1 MERTIEDS
9 FEVEDKNET
18 SLDQIEVEIESNPN
32 ESSTAHD
39 KHIEHLFEFV
49 IIFLFGACL
58 YLVSLSLNASSEQI
72 ETIVYFSTLWSCSYL
87 GGYVFKL
94 FHLPSMLG
102 MLTVGLVV
110 GNLSPQTN
118 ANEDLS
124 SFFTSAGLAVILLR
138 SGLELDLSSLKKA
151 SYLTLRLTLIPGCF
165 EAIVTALC
173 GIFILGMPFWLS
185 ISLGFILAAVSPAVV
200 VNGMLKLQHE
210 GYGIEKGIPS
220 LIIASASL
228 DDIVAITG
236 FTICIGFAIVDE
248 NKALLQSA
256 LHGPI
261 EILLGLAL
269 GSLLGSLMNFT
280 TFLNKSWKK
289 SLLLT
294 MSSVL
299 IMFGMKELQY
309 PSSGAIG
316 CMVVGCVSSHCWSLN
331 EEKRHQHR
339 VEQQISRMW
348 NVLFEPLM
356 FAFIGT
362 ALNFKNIPSSSIGK
376 SILVVVIGSVARLSI
391 AFTVTYRST
400 LSLKERVFVSLAW
413 LPKATVQAALCS
425 LPLSRV
431 KVTMDADN
439 ESYPN
444 YINWAELIQSTAI
457 LAICVTAPIG
467 VVMIKV
473 LGKKLLTK

>member
-1 MERTIEDS
+1 MERTIED
-9 FEVEDKNET
+9 FEVEDKSET
-18 SLDQIEVEIESNPN
+18 SLDQIEAEIESNPHG
-32 ESSTAHD
+32 SSTAYD
-39 KHIEHLFEFV
+39 KHVEHLLEFV
-49 IIFLFGACL
+49 VILLTGACL
-58 YLVSLSLNASSEQI
+58 YLVALSLDASSVQI

-87 GGYVFKL
+87 GGYVFKVV
-94 FHLPSMLG
+94 HLPSMLG

-110 GNLSPQTN
+110 GNLSPQTK

-124 SFFTSAGLAVILLR
+124 SFFTSAGLAIILLR
-138 SGLELDLSSLKKA
+138 SGLELDLSSLRKA

-173 GIFILGMPFWLS
+173 GVLIIGMPWWWS

-210 GYGIEKGIPS
+210 GFGVQKGIPS

-261 EILLGLAL
+261 EILLGLVIGTL
-269 GSLLGSLMNFT
+269 IGSLMNFT

-289 SLLLT
+289 TLILT
-294 MSSVL
+294 MSSL
-299 IMFGMKELQY
+299 IIMFGMKELQY
-309 PSSGAIG
+309 TSSGAIG
-316 CMVVGCVSSHCWSLN
+316 CMVVGCVSSHCWSLDK
-331 EEKRHQHR
+331 EEKHQHR
-339 VEQQISRMW
+339 VEEQISRMW
-348 NVLFEPLM
+348 MVLFEPLM

-376 SILVVVIGSVARLSI
+376 SFLIIGIGSLARLGI
-391 AFTVTYRST
+391 AFGVTYRSS

-431 KVTMDADN
+431 KDTMVADS

-444 YINWAELIQSTAI
+444 YVNYAELIQSTAI
-457 LAICVTAPIG
+457 LAICVTAPVG
-467 VVMIKV
+467 VLCIKV
-473 LGKKLLTK
+473 FGKKLLAK

>member
-1 MERTIEDS
+1 MERTIEDI
-9 FEVEDKNET
+9 EVEDKNET
-18 SLDQIEVEIESNPN
+18 SLNQIEVETEPNSN
-32 ESSTAHD
+32 ESSAAHD
-39 KHIEHLFEFV
+39 KHIEHLFEF
-49 IIFLFGACL
+49 IIILLTGACL
-58 YLVSLSLNASSEQI
+58 YLVSLSLDASSMQI
-72 ETIVYFSTLWSCSYL
+72 ETIVYFATLWSCSYS
-87 GGYVFKL
+87 GGYIFKL
-94 FHLPSMLG
+94 VHLPSMLG
-102 MLTVGLVV
+102 MLTVGLLV
-110 GNLSPQTN
+110 GNLSPQTP

-124 SFFTSAGLAVILLR
+124 GIFTSAGLAVILLR

-173 GIFILGMPFWLS
+173 GIFIFGMPFWLS

-210 GYGIEKGIPS
+210 GYGVEKGIPS

-236 FTICIGFAIVDE
+236 FTICIGFAIADE
-248 NKALLQSA
+248 NKSLFQSA

-261 EILLGLAL
+261 EILLGL
-269 GSLLGSLMNFT
+269 GIGTLLGSLMNFT

-289 SLLLT
+289 SLVLT
-294 MSSVL
+294 MSSL
-299 IMFGMKELQY
+299 IIMFGMKELQY

-316 CMVVGCVSSHCWSLN
+316 CLVGGCVSSYYWSLN
-331 EEKRHQHR
+331 EENRHQHR
-339 VEQQISRMW
+339 VEQQISRLW
-348 NVLFEPLM
+348 NVFFEPLM

-376 SILVVVIGSVARLSI
+376 SILVIGIGSATRLGI
-391 AFTVTYRST
+391 AFAVTYRSS
-400 LSLKERVFVSLAW
+400 LSLKERVFISLAW

-431 KVTMDADN
+431 KNTMDADN

-444 YINWAELIQSTAI
+444 YIHWAELIQSTAI

-467 VVMIKV
+467 VLCIKI